1 MVRSAFVLEIFLAR
15 IGAVQR
21 PEGGQVDQFR
31 GVSEVR
37 LIGAGGEALGIVSV
51 REARTAAED
60 AGLDLVMVA
69 PDSKPPVCKILD
81 YGKYKYEQQKKKAES
96 RKKQKTIDIK
106 EIQLRPF
113 IGEND
118 LMVKC
123 RAIKKFI
130 EAGNKVKLVLR
141 FRGREM
147 SRQELGHGVVKKVL
161 EFCQDFAKPENPPKL
176 EGSLIITI
184 LTAHTNTNNKQ
195 KGE

>member
-1 MVRSAFVLEIFLAR
+1 MVCSAFVLEIFLAR

-51 REARTAAED
+51 REARIAAED

-81 YGKYKYEQQKKKAES
+81 YGKYKY
-96 RKKQKTIDIK
+96 
-106 EIQLRPF
+106 RPF